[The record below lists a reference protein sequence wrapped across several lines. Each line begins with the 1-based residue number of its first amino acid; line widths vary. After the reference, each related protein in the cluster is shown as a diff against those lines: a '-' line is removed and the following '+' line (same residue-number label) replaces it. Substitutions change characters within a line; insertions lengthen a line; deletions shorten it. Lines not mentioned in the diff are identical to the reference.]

1 MSVCRCVLAISFEP
15 HDLWPTY
22 LACWFNVTPSRSNS
36 MVKVRGEI
44 FKVTGENVPF
54 HTCMHV
60 TRWHKH
66 SESPEGSIKAD
77 KALAQFKTHNDWLVG
92 CRVLF
97 AKVVVETTSKCFLV
111 LYNYGSMPR
120 AFTYLIAGRLN
131 NMNDQLL
138 IGQQAWI
145 KLLSRAMRLKR

>member
-1 MSVCRCVLAISFEP
+1 
-15 HDLWPTY
+15 
-22 LACWFNVTPSRSNS
+22 

-44 FKVTGENVPF
+44 FKVTGGSVPF

-60 TRWHKH
+60 TRGRKH

-77 KALAQFKTHNDWLVG
+77 KALTQFKTHNDWLVG

-97 AKVVVETTSKCFLV
+97 AKVVVETTSEGFLV

-120 AFTYLIAGRLN
+120 AFTYLITGRLN
-131 NMNDQLL
+131 N
-138 IGQQAWI
+138 I
-145 KLLSRAMRLKR
+145 